1 MNPMMNGPTTRL
13 RTPAAILETAAHL
26 LADRPEASMGELAA
40 AAGVGRA
47 TLYRHFPTR
56 EALLVA
62 LASEAHQEL
71 VARITD
77 ASLDRAPVPEA
88 LQRLLRVF
96 LTVGDR
102 YVVLFRER
110 VKPHGQTERE
120 EFERLVLAPIQA
132 LFQRGVDD
140 GTFRDDLG
148 ADALAHLFGGLVLAA
163 MQAALLR
170 TLGVE
175 QTAASLA
182 SLFLDGAR
190 RPP

>member
-1 MNPMMNGPTTRL
+1 MHLMLNGPTTRL
-13 RTPAAILETAAHL
+13 RTPAAILETAVHL

-47 TLYRHFPTR
+47 TLYRYFPTR
-56 EALLVA
+56 EALLAA

-71 VARITD
+71 VTRITD

-88 LQRLLRVF
+88 LQRLLRVL

-102 YVVLFRER
+102 YVVLMRER
-110 VKPHGQTERE
+110 VKPQGPTEQE
-120 EFERLVLAPIQA
+120 EFERLILAPIQA

-163 MQAALLR
+163 KQTALPR

-190 RPP
+190 RHP

>member
-1 MNPMMNGPTTRL
+1 MPG
-13 RTPAAILETAAHL
+13 RT
-26 LADRPEASMGELAA
+26 
-40 AAGVGRA
+40 VK
-47 TLYRHFPTR
+47 
-56 EALLVA
+56 
-62 LASEAHQEL
+62 
-71 VARITD
+71 
-77 ASLDRAPVPEA
+77 PEA

-102 YVVLFRER
+102 YVVLMRER
-110 VKPHGQTERE
+110 VKPHGPTEQE
-120 EFERLVLAPIQA
+120 EFERLILAPIQA

-163 MQAALLR
+163 KQTALPR
-170 TLGVE
+170 TLGIE

-190 RPP
+190 RHPY

>member
-1 MNPMMNGPTTRL
+1 MHLMLNGPTTRL

-26 LADRPEASMGELAA
+26 LADRPEASMNELAA
-40 AAGVGRA
+40 AAGIGRA

-56 EALLVA
+56 EALLAA

-71 VARITD
+71 VTRITD

-102 YVVLFRER
+102 YVVLMRER
-110 VKPHGQTERE
+110 VKPHGPTERE
-120 EFERLVLAPIQA
+120 EFERLILAPIQA
-132 LFQRGVDD
+132 LFQRGIDD

-163 MQAALLR
+163 KQTALPR

-190 RPP
+190 RHP

>member
-1 MNPMMNGPTTRL
+1 MMNGPTTRL

-47 TLYRHFPTR
+47 TLYRYFPTR
-56 EALLVA
+56 EALLAA

-77 ASLDRAPVPEA
+77 AGLDRAPVPEA
-88 LQRLLRVF
+88 LQRLLRVL

-132 LFQRGVDD
+132 LFQRGIDG
-140 GTFRDDLG
+140 GTFRNDLG
-148 ADALAHLFGGLVLAA
+148 ADALTRLFSGLVLAA
-163 MQAALLR
+163 MEAALPH

-190 RPP
+190 RHS

>member
-1 MNPMMNGPTTRL
+1 MHPMMNGPATRL

-56 EALLVA
+56 EALLAA

-77 ASLDRAPVPEA
+77 AGLDRAPVPEA

-110 VKPHGQTERE
+110 VKPHGPTERE
-120 EFERLVLAPIQA
+120 EFERLILAPIQA

-163 MQAALLR
+163 KQAALPR

-190 RPP
+190 RHP

>member
-1 MNPMMNGPTTRL
+1 MHLMMNGPTTRL

-56 EALLVA
+56 EALLAA

-88 LQRLLRVF
+88 LQRLLRVL

-102 YVVLFRER
+102 YVVLMRER
-110 VKPHGQTERE
+110 VKPHGPTERE
-120 EFERLVLAPIQA
+120 EFERLILAPIQA

-163 MQAALLR
+163 KQTTLPR
-170 TLGVE
+170 TVGVE

-190 RPP
+190 RHP

>member
-1 MNPMMNGPTTRL
+1 MHLMLNGPTTRL

-26 LADRPEASMGELAA
+26 LADHPEASMNELAA

-47 TLYRHFPTR
+47 TLYRYFPTR
-56 EALLVA
+56 EALLAA

-71 VARITD
+71 VTRITD
-77 ASLDRAPVPEA
+77 AGLDRAPVPEA
-88 LQRLLRVF
+88 LQRLLRVL

-102 YVVLFRER
+102 YVVLMRER
-110 VKPHGQTERE
+110 AKPQGPTERE
-120 EFERLVLAPIQA
+120 EFERLILAPIQA
-132 LFQRGVDD
+132 LFQRGIDD

-163 MQAALLR
+163 KQTTLPR
-170 TLGVE
+170 TRGVE

-190 RPP
+190 RHP